1 MLLIEIFRLN
11 PEIRT
16 FEQSWFQRADEG
28 AVKQVVNIHVLQ
40 GLFNEL

>member
-11 PEIRT
+11 PGLRS
-16 FEQSWFQRADEG
+16 FEQGRFQRADEG
-28 AVKQVVNIHVLQ
+28 AVKQVVNIHVLH